1 MERLKSLTLPS
12 DNDAKDMPDSIESNA
27 LLPCLLVQVNVLSS
41 ALTFRKDNLTS
52 HFIIPGTRVF
62 CLLALIGGMDR
73 YPFIRNRIGNVPTP
87 EVVPVIRRMDLVD
100 RKDARTRWW
109 SW

>member
-52 HFIIPGTRVF
+52 HFTCRHNTWHSSVLPTR
-62 CLLALIGGMDR
+62 IDWRHG
-73 YPFIRNRIGNVPTP
+73 
-87 EVVPVIRRMDLVD
+87 
-100 RKDARTRWW
+100 
-109 SW
+109 